1 MKRCQQGIP
10 RSDQGGGALVVAM
23 LLLLATMLMAVS
35 AVRTSS
41 LEERMAGN
49 LRDHQAA
56 FQSAEAALRDGEQ
69 TIATGTAPFKPLRP
83 GQFTSNC
90 VNGLCRSAPDAPLWT
105 GFSTTDWASSKTWAY
120 GGATAATALA
130 SVNSAPRF
138 AIEYQGT
145 LQPIE
150 PGKPCVALFLVT
162 ARAAGST
169 AAGEAILQ
177 SVYRHRVGECYA
189 AV

>member
-1 MKRCQQGIP
+1 MKRRKGTPSGLRQRG
-10 RSDQGGGALVVAM
+10 SALVVAM
-23 LLLLATMLMAVS
+23 LLLLATMLMAVA

-69 TIATGTAPFKPLRP
+69 TIATSGAPFKPLRP
-83 GQFTSNC
+83 GLFTSAC
-90 VNGLCRSAPDAPLWT
+90 LTGLCRSAPGAPLWSN
-105 GFSTTDWASSKTWAY
+105 FSTSDWASGKTWAY
-120 GGATAATALA
+120 GGVTAATALA
-130 SVNSAPRF
+130 GVGSAPRF

-162 ARAAGST
+162 ARAAGSST
-169 AAGEAILQ
+169 ASETILQ